1 MSYQFNSVFTRS
13 VRHLALGLTYMVSFA
28 AVSSVM
34 AQTYPDKTIR
44 LIVPY
49 GSGGGVDVVARTVA
63 DYISNKM
70 GKTVVVE
77 NRAGAGGNVGSGFV
91 VKSDPD
97 GYTLLVAS
105 NSNAV
110 NNSLYK
116 NMAYDAAKDLTPITL
131 IGTVPMVL
139 LVSPTIAPKTTA
151 EVLALARAKPGSLNV
166 GSGGSGTGE
175 HLAFEMFKRQNNMD
189 AQHVPYRGGTAV
201 YTDLMGGQIQLFFN
215 NQLGASPYIRSGQLK
230 AVGITGDQRSP
241 QFPDLPTFDEQGFK
255 DFKAFVWWGIMGP
268 AGISPARLTEINKL
282 FTTAIQSPEVR
293 SRLESLGARPAG
305 TSAAEFS
312 SFFKNEI
319 SVWSA
324 LIKDANIQLTE

>member
-1 MSYQFNSVFTRS
+1 MPCHFSRSFTRPFKKMVLGFACITSLLLGQSVF
-13 VRHLALGLTYMVSFA
+13 
-28 AVSSVM
+28 

-49 GSGGGVDVVARTVA
+49 GTGGGVDVVARTVA

-77 NRAGAGGNVGSGFV
+77 NKAGAGGNVGSGFV

-116 NMAYDAAKDLTPITL
+116 NMTYDASKDLTPITL

-139 LVSPTIAPKTTA
+139 LVSPTVAATSVTQ
-151 EVLALARAKPGSLNV
+151 VVALARAKPGSLNV

-175 HLAFEMFKRQNNMD
+175 HLAFEMFKRQNNID

-230 AVGITGDQRSP
+230 AVGLTGDQRSA
-241 QFPDLPTFDEQGFK
+241 QFPNLPTFAEQGFK

-268 AGISPARLTEINKL
+268 AGIAPERLAEINKL
-282 FTTAIQSPEVR
+282 FTTAIHSPEVR
-293 SRLESLGARPAG
+293 ARLESLGALPAG
-305 TSAAEFS
+305 SSAAEFS
-312 SFFKNEI
+312 SFFKNEV
-319 SVWSA
+319 SVWSS
-324 LIKDANIQLTE
+324 LIKDAKIQLTE

>member
-1 MSYQFNSVFTRS
+1 MSCQFKPLFARVFGQF
-13 VRHLALGLTYMVSFA
+13 ALGLASLVSLTA
-28 AVSSVM
+28 SESAV

-49 GSGGGVDVVARTVA
+49 GTGGGVDVVARTVA

-110 NNSLYK
+110 NNSLYS

-139 LVSPTIAPKTTA
+139 LVSQTIAPKTVG
-151 EVLALARAKPGSLNV
+151 EVIALARAKPGSLNV

-175 HLAFEMFKRQNNMD
+175 HLAFEMFKRQNQIE

-241 QFPDLPTFDEQGFK
+241 NFPDLPTFAEQGSK
-255 DFKAFVWWGIMGP
+255 TSKPLSGGASW
-268 AGISPARLTEINKL
+268 ARQASHL
-282 FTTAIQSPEVR
+282 
-293 SRLESLGARPAG
+293 
-305 TSAAEFS
+305 
-312 SFFKNEI
+312 
-319 SVWSA
+319 SV
-324 LIKDANIQLTE
+324 

>member
-1 MSYQFNSVFTRS
+1 MSCQFSRVFSQPFRKFS
-13 VRHLALGLTYMVSFA
+13 LALAS
-28 AVSSVM
+28 M
-34 AQTYPDKTIR
+34 ASLVCAQGSLAQSYPDKTIR

-70 GKTVVVE
+70 AKTVVVE

-116 NMAYDAAKDLTPITL
+116 NMAYDASKDLTPITL

-139 LVSPTIAPKTTA
+139 LVSPTVSAKSAT
-151 EVLALARAKPGSLNV
+151 EVVALARAKPGSLNV

-175 HLAFEMFKRQNNMD
+175 HLAFEMFKRQNNID

-241 QFPDLPTFDEQGFK
+241 QFPDLPTFAEQGFK

-268 AGISPARLTEINKL
+268 AGIAPARLAEINTL
-282 FTTAIQSPEVR
+282 FTTAIRSPEVR
-293 SRLESLGARPAG
+293 ARLESLGAVPAG
-305 TSAAEFS
+305 SSAAEFS
-312 SFFKNEI
+312 SFFNNEI
-319 SVWSA
+319 SVWSS
-324 LIKDANIQLTE
+324 LIKDAKIQLTE

>member
-1 MSYQFNSVFTRS
+1 MSFSRS
-13 VRHLALGLTYMVSFA
+13 FSKIALGLACLA
-28 AVSSVM
+28 ALGTTHSAV
-34 AQTYPDKTIR
+34 AQSYPDKTIR

-91 VKSDPD
+91 VKAEPD

-116 NMAYDAAKDLTPITL
+116 NMAYDASKDLTPITL

-139 LVSPTIAPKTTA
+139 LVSPTISPKTVT
-151 EVLALARAKPGSLNV
+151 EVVALARAKPGSLNV

-175 HLAFEMFKRQNNMD
+175 HLAFEMFKRQNNID
-189 AQHVPYRGGTAV
+189 AQHVPYRGGSAV

-215 NQLGASPYIRSGQLK
+215 NQLGASPYIRSGQLR
-230 AVGITGDQRSP
+230 AVGISGDQRSP
-241 QFPDLPTFDEQGFK
+241 QFPDLPTFAEQGFK

-268 AGISPARLTEINKL
+268 AGIPQERLNEINKL
-282 FTTAIQSPEVR
+282 FTTAIHSPEVR
-293 SRLESLGARPAG
+293 ARLESLGAVPAG
-305 TSAAEFS
+305 SSAAEFTR
-312 SFFKNEI
+312 FFNNEVSI
-319 SVWSA
+319 WSA
-324 LIKDANIQLTE
+324 LIKDAKIQLTE

>member
-1 MSYQFNSVFTRS
+1 MSCQLSRTFTRP
-13 VRHLALGLTYMVSFA
+13 VRTLALVLAGIAGL
-28 AVSSVM
+28 VSSQTTL
-34 AQTYPDKTIR
+34 AQSYPDKTIR

-91 VKSDPD
+91 VKSEPD

-116 NMAYDAAKDLTPITL
+116 NMAYDASKDLTPITL

-139 LVSPTIAPKTTA
+139 LVSPSVAAKSAI
-151 EVLALARAKPGSLNV
+151 EVVSLARAKPGSLNV

-175 HLAFEMFKRQNNMD
+175 HLAFEMFKRQNNID

-230 AVGITGDQRSP
+230 AVGITGNQRSP
-241 QFPDLPTFDEQGFK
+241 QFPDLPTFAEQGFK

-268 AGISPARLTEINKL
+268 AGIPSTRLTEINKL
-282 FTTAIQSPEVR
+282 FTTAIHSPEVR
-293 SRLESLGARPAG
+293 ARLESLGAVPAG
-305 TSAAEFS
+305 SSAAEFS
-312 SFFKNEI
+312 SFFNNEI
-319 SVWSA
+319 SVWST
-324 LIKDANIQLTE
+324 LIKDAKIQLTE

>member
-1 MSYQFNSVFTRS
+1 MSCQFSRSFTRP
-13 VRHLALGLTYMVSFA
+13 VRTFALVLAGIAGL
-28 AVSSVM
+28 VSSQTAL
-34 AQTYPDKTIR
+34 AQSYPDKTIR

-70 GKTVVVE
+70 AKTVVVE

-116 NMAYDAAKDLTPITL
+116 NMAYDASKDLTPITL

-139 LVSPTIAPKTTA
+139 LVSPTVSAKSAT
-151 EVLALARAKPGSLNV
+151 EVVALARAKPGSLNV

-175 HLAFEMFKRQNNMD
+175 HLAFEMFKRQNNID

-241 QFPDLPTFDEQGFK
+241 QFPDLPTFAEQGFK

-268 AGISPARLTEINKL
+268 AGIAPARLAEINTL
-282 FTTAIQSPEVR
+282 FTTAIRSPEVR
-293 SRLESLGARPAG
+293 ARLESLGAVPAG
-305 TSAAEFS
+305 SSAAEFS
-312 SFFKNEI
+312 SFFNNEI
-319 SVWSA
+319 SVWSS
-324 LIKDANIQLTE
+324 LIKDAKIQLTE